1 FNEVPALTAVI
12 MGHKRLHA
20 LMVEKDALY
29 AKPDFSEADGVRA
42 GELEAAFVD
51 LNGWDAEAEAAKLLS
66 ELGVAE
72 EKHRSLVKDLPDTE
86 KVRVLMAQALFG
98 NPDILLLDEPTNHL
112 DVDSIL
118 WLEEFLL
125 TFPNIVV
132 VVSHDRH
139 FLDKVCTHIADID
152 FGKVT
157 LYSGN
162 YTFWYETS
170 QMALSQRSAANKKKS
185 EQIDDLKAFISRF
198 SANASKSRQ
207 ASSRKKVL
215 DKITLDDI
223 RPSSRQSPSI
233 QFKAERALGKEVV
246 TVEGLRKTVG
256 GDVLFDGL
264 SFSIGRG
271 ERVALVGDDRVIS
284 AVFAILAGESKPD
297 AGTVTWGR
305 SVKSAY
311 FPKESNTYFATSKSV
326 LEWLRQYAPDTLDET
341 LIRSFLGRM
350 LFTSD
355 EVHKPVGVLSG
366 GERVRCML
374 SRLMLQDPNTLL
386 LNQPTN
392 HLDLESITALNNG
405 LLKSEASMI
414 FSCHD
419 VQFVESL
426 ATRVIELSGKSYYD
440 LRMSYSDYL
449 ADVERLARVGR
460 HAAGGVLSLDLPLDG
475 LEADPP
481 ERAAAKIVEEG
492 GRGAGEVRRGGVDQ
506 VSALGDDL
514 QQAVLCAGPGKRAE
528 PRREERGITSQQR
541 ETEAEGHTFVVV
553 RRPPDA
559 VGRGEL
565 RGRLL
570 LHPGPRHPGRVEE
583 GHVGSELVKRLHH
596 GDRRLVADA
605 RNATLEERVHEGGLP
620 HVG

>member
-1 FNEVPALTAVI
+1 MISTQNLSVAFGAQSLFEEVDVKFTPGNCYGLIGANGAGKSTFLKVLAGKVESTSGTVSIEPNKRLSMLSQDHNAFNEVPALTTVI

-20 LMVEKDALY
+20 LMEEKDALY
-29 AKPDFSEADGVRA
+29 AKPDFSEADGEHA
-42 GELEAAFVD
+42 GELEAEFAD
-51 LNGWDAEAEAAKLLS
+51 LNGWNAEAEAAKLLS
-66 ELGVAE
+66 ELGVAAA
-72 EKHRSLVKDLPDTE
+72 KHVSLMKDLSDAE

-125 TFPNIVV
+125 DFPNTVV

-170 QMALSQRSAANKKKS
+170 QMALGQRSASNKKKE
-185 EQIDDLKAFISRF
+185 EQIAELKTFIARF

-207 ASSRKKVL
+207 ASSRKKLL

-223 RPSSRQSPSI
+223 RPSSRKYPFI
-233 QFKAERALGKEVV
+233 QFKAERAQGKDVV
-246 TVEGLRKTVG
+246 NVEGLRKTIG

-264 SFSIGRG
+264 TFSIGRG

-284 AVFAILAGESKPD
+284 ALFDILAGESKPD

-305 SVKSAY
+305 SAQTAY
-311 FPKESNTYFATSKSV
+311 FPKESSAYFATSKSV
-326 LEWLRQYAPDTLDET
+326 LDWLRQYAPDSLDET
-341 LIRSFLGRM
+341 HIRSFLGRM

-355 EVHKPVGVLSG
+355 EVHKQVGVLSG

-405 LLKSEASMI
+405 LLKSEVSMI

-426 ATRVIELSGKSYYD
+426 ANRVIELAGGKSYYD
-440 LRMSYSDYL
+440 LRMSYADYL
-449 ADVERLARVGR
+449 ADGERLARVGR
-460 HAAGGVLSLDLPLDG
+460 HAA
-475 LEADPP
+475 
-481 ERAAAKIVEEG
+481 
-492 GRGAGEVRRGGVDQ
+492 
-506 VSALGDDL
+506 
-514 QQAVLCAGPGKRAE
+514 
-528 PRREERGITSQQR
+528 
-541 ETEAEGHTFVVV
+541 
-553 RRPPDA
+553 
-559 VGRGEL
+559 
-565 RGRLL
+565 
-570 LHPGPRHPGRVEE
+570 
-583 GHVGSELVKRLHH
+583 
-596 GDRRLVADA
+596 
-605 RNATLEERVHEGGLP
+605 
-620 HVG
+620 

>member
-1 FNEVPALTAVI
+1 MITTQNLSVTFGSQKLFEEVDVKFTPGNCYGLIGANGAGKSTFLKCLAGKIESTSGTVTIEPNKRLSMLSQDHFAFNEVPALTAVI

-20 LMVEKDALY
+20 IMEEKDALY
-29 AKPDFSEADGVRA
+29 AKPDFSESDGVRA
-42 GELEAAFVD
+42 GELEAAFAD
-51 LNGWDAEAEAAKLLS
+51 LNGWTAEAEAAKLLS
-66 ELGVAE
+66 ELGVAAA
-72 EKHRSLVKDLPDTE
+72 KHLCLMKDLSDNE

-125 TFPNIVV
+125 DFPNTVV

-170 QMALSQRSAANKKKS
+170 QMAMGQRSASNKKKAD
-185 EQIDDLKAFISRF
+185 QIEELKTFIARF

-207 ASSRKKVL
+207 ASSRKKLL

-223 RPSSRQSPSI
+223 RPSSRKYPFI

-246 TVEGLRKTVG
+246 TVRGLRKAIG
-256 GDVLFDGL
+256 GEVLFDGL
-264 SFSIGRG
+264 DLSIGRG
-271 ERVALVGDDRVIS
+271 ERVAFVGDDRVVS
-284 AVFAILAGESKPD
+284 ALFSILAGEAKPD
-297 AGTVTWGR
+297 AGSVTWGA
-305 SVKSAY
+305 SAQVAY
-311 FPKESNTYFATSKSV
+311 FPKDSSAYFATGHSV
-326 LEWLRQYAPDTLDET
+326 LEWLRQYAPDSRDET
-341 LIRSFLGRM
+341 FIRSFLGRM

-355 EVHKPVGVLSG
+355 EVHKKVEVLSG

-426 ATRVIELSGKSYYD
+426 ANRVIEFAGKHTYD
-440 LRMSYSDYL
+440 LRMSYAEYL
-449 ADVERLARVGR
+449 ADPERLVRVGR
-460 HAAGGVLSLDLPLDG
+460 
-475 LEADPP
+475 
-481 ERAAAKIVEEG
+481 AAA
-492 GRGAGEVRRGGVDQ
+492 
-506 VSALGDDL
+506 
-514 QQAVLCAGPGKRAE
+514 
-528 PRREERGITSQQR
+528 
-541 ETEAEGHTFVVV
+541 
-553 RRPPDA
+553 
-559 VGRGEL
+559 
-565 RGRLL
+565 
-570 LHPGPRHPGRVEE
+570 
-583 GHVGSELVKRLHH
+583 
-596 GDRRLVADA
+596 
-605 RNATLEERVHEGGLP
+605 
-620 HVG
+620 

>member
-1 FNEVPALTAVI
+1 MITVQQLSVSFGAQTLFEDVDVKFTPGNCYGLIGANGAGKSTFLKCLAGKIESTSGSVSIEPNKRISMLSQDHFAFNEVPALMAVI

-20 LMVEKDALY
+20 IMVEKDAIY

-42 GELEAAFVD
+42 GELEAAFAD

-66 ELGVAE
+66 ELGVAAD
-72 EKHRSLVKDLPDTE
+72 KHGALVKDLPDGE

-125 TFPNIVV
+125 NFPNTVV

-170 QMALSQRSAANKKKS
+170 QMALAQRSASNKKKA
-185 EQIDDLKAFISRF
+185 EQIEELKTFIARF

-207 ASSRKKVL
+207 ASSRKKLL

-223 RPSSRQSPSI
+223 RPSSRKYPFI
-233 QFKAERALGKEVV
+233 QFKAERVLGKDVLR
-246 TVEGLRKTVG
+246 VEGLRKTS
-256 GDVLFDGL
+256 GDEVLFDGV
-264 SFSIGRG
+264 SFTIGRG
-271 ERVALVGDDRVIS
+271 DRVALVGDERMIS
-284 AVFAILAGESKPD
+284 ALLDVIAGESKPD
-297 AGTVTWGR
+297 AGTVTWGLSTR
-305 SVKSAY
+305 VAY
-311 FPKESNTYFATSKSV
+311 FPKDNNTYFTSDKSV
-326 LEWLRQYAPDTLDET
+326 LEWLRQYAPDTRDEPF
-341 LIRSFLGRM
+341 IRSFLGRM
-350 LFTSD
+350 LFSAD
-355 EVHKPVGVLSG
+355 EVHKKVEVLSG

-374 SRLMLQDPNTLL
+374 SRLMLNEPNTLV

-426 ATRVIELSGKSYYD
+426 ANRVIELSSNAFYD
-440 LRMSYSDYL
+440 LRMSYADYL
-449 ADVERLARVGR
+449 GDGERLARVGR
-460 HAAGGVLSLDLPLDG
+460 
-475 LEADPP
+475 
-481 ERAAAKIVEEG
+481 AAA
-492 GRGAGEVRRGGVDQ
+492 
-506 VSALGDDL
+506 
-514 QQAVLCAGPGKRAE
+514 
-528 PRREERGITSQQR
+528 
-541 ETEAEGHTFVVV
+541 
-553 RRPPDA
+553 
-559 VGRGEL
+559 
-565 RGRLL
+565 
-570 LHPGPRHPGRVEE
+570 
-583 GHVGSELVKRLHH
+583 
-596 GDRRLVADA
+596 
-605 RNATLEERVHEGGLP
+605 
-620 HVG
+620 

>member
-1 FNEVPALTAVI
+1 MISTQNLSVAFGAQSLFEEVDVKFTPGNCYGLIGANGAGKSTFLKCLAGKIESTSGTVSIEPNKRLSMLSQDHHAFNDVPALTTVI

-20 LMVEKDALY
+20 LMEEKDALY
-29 AKPDFSEADGVRA
+29 AKPDFSAADGERA
-42 GELEAAFVD
+42 GELEAEFAD
-51 LNGWDAEAEAAKLLS
+51 LNGWNAEAEAAKLLS

-72 EKHRSLVKDLPDTE
+72 DKHASLMKDLADAE

-125 TFPNIVV
+125 DFPNTVV

-170 QMALSQRSAANKKKS
+170 QMAIGQRSASNAKKEEKI
-185 EQIDDLKAFISRF
+185 EELKTFIRRF

-207 ASSRKKVL
+207 ASSRKKLL

-223 RPSSRQSPSI
+223 RPSSRKYPFI

-246 TVEGLRKTVG
+246 TVEGLRKTIG
-256 GDVLFDGL
+256 GDVLFDDL

-284 AVFAILAGESKPD
+284 ALFDILAGDAKPD

-305 SVKSAY
+305 SVKAAY
-311 FPKESNTYFATSKSV
+311 FPKESNAYFATTKSV
-326 LEWLRQYAPDTLDET
+326 LEWLRQYAPDSLDET

-355 EVHKPVGVLSG
+355 EVHKQVGVLSG

-419 VQFVESL
+419 VQFVDSL
-426 ATRVIELSGKSYYD
+426 ATRVIELSGKNTYD
-440 LRMSYSDYL
+440 LRMTYSDYL
-449 ADVERLARVGR
+449 ADVDRLARVGR
-460 HAAGGVLSLDLPLDG
+460 HAA
-475 LEADPP
+475 
-481 ERAAAKIVEEG
+481 
-492 GRGAGEVRRGGVDQ
+492 
-506 VSALGDDL
+506 
-514 QQAVLCAGPGKRAE
+514 
-528 PRREERGITSQQR
+528 
-541 ETEAEGHTFVVV
+541 
-553 RRPPDA
+553 
-559 VGRGEL
+559 
-565 RGRLL
+565 
-570 LHPGPRHPGRVEE
+570 
-583 GHVGSELVKRLHH
+583 
-596 GDRRLVADA
+596 
-605 RNATLEERVHEGGLP
+605 
-620 HVG
+620 

>member
-1 FNEVPALTAVI
+1 MAVMARLALNPLHRWRKTTGPNMISTQNLSVAFGAQSLFEEVDVKFTPGNCYGLIGANGAGKSTFLKCLAGKIESTSGTVSIEPNKRLSMLSQDHNAFNEVPALTTVI

-20 LMVEKDALY
+20 LMEEKDALY
-29 AKPDFSEADGVRA
+29 AKPDFSAADGERA
-42 GELEAAFVD
+42 GELEAEFAD
-51 LNGWDAEAEAAKLLS
+51 LNGWNAEAEAAKLLS
-66 ELGVAE
+66 ELGVAAG
-72 EKHRSLVKDLPDTE
+72 KHASLMKDLSDAE

-125 TFPNIVV
+125 DFPNTVV

-170 QMALSQRSAANKKKS
+170 QMAIGQRSASNTKKE
-185 EQIDDLKAFISRF
+185 EQIEELKSFIRRF

-207 ASSRKKVL
+207 ASSRKKLL

-223 RPSSRQSPSI
+223 RPSSRKYPFI

-246 TVEGLRKTVG
+246 TVEGLRKTIG

-284 AVFAILAGESKPD
+284 ALFDILAGESKPD

-305 SVKSAY
+305 SAQSAY
-311 FPKESNTYFATSKSV
+311 FPKESNAYFATSKSV
-326 LEWLRQYAPDTLDET
+326 LEWLRQYAPDSLDET

-355 EVHKPVGVLSG
+355 EVHKKVGVLSG

-426 ATRVIELSGKSYYD
+426 ANRVIELSGKNTYD

-449 ADVERLARVGR
+449 ADAERLARVGR
-460 HAAGGVLSLDLPLDG
+460 HAA
-475 LEADPP
+475 
-481 ERAAAKIVEEG
+481 
-492 GRGAGEVRRGGVDQ
+492 
-506 VSALGDDL
+506 
-514 QQAVLCAGPGKRAE
+514 
-528 PRREERGITSQQR
+528 
-541 ETEAEGHTFVVV
+541 
-553 RRPPDA
+553 
-559 VGRGEL
+559 
-565 RGRLL
+565 
-570 LHPGPRHPGRVEE
+570 
-583 GHVGSELVKRLHH
+583 
-596 GDRRLVADA
+596 
-605 RNATLEERVHEGGLP
+605 
-620 HVG
+620 

>member
-1 FNEVPALTAVI
+1 MISTQNLSVAFGGQTLFEEVDVKFTPGNCYGLIGANGAGKSTFLKCLAGKIESTSGTVTVEPNKRLSMLSQDHNAFNEVPALTAVI

-20 LMVEKDALY
+20 LMEEKDALY
-29 AKPDFSEADGVRA
+29 AKPDFSAADGERA
-42 GELEAAFVD
+42 GQLEAEFAD
-51 LNGWDAEAEAAKLLS
+51 LNGWNAEAEAAKLLS
-66 ELGVAE
+66 ELGVAAS
-72 EKHRSLVKDLPDTE
+72 KHASLMKDLSDAE

-125 TFPNIVV
+125 DFPNTVV

-170 QMALSQRSAANKKKS
+170 QIALMQRSASNKKKE
-185 EQIDDLKAFISRF
+185 EQIAELKSFIARF

-207 ASSRKKVL
+207 ASSRKKLL

-223 RPSSRQSPSI
+223 RPSSRKYPFI
-233 QFKAERALGKEVV
+233 QFKAERAHGKEVV

-284 AVFAILAGESKPD
+284 ALFDILAGESKPD

-305 SVKSAY
+305 SAKNAY
-311 FPKESNTYFATSKSV
+311 FPKESNAYFATSKSV
-326 LEWLRQYAPDTLDET
+326 LEWLRQYAPDSLDET

-405 LLKSEASMI
+405 LLKSEVSMI

-426 ATRVIELSGKSYYD
+426 ANRVIELSGKNHYD
-440 LRMSYSDYL
+440 LRMTYSDYL
-449 ADVERLARVGR
+449 ADVDRLARVGR
-460 HAAGGVLSLDLPLDG
+460 HAA
-475 LEADPP
+475 
-481 ERAAAKIVEEG
+481 
-492 GRGAGEVRRGGVDQ
+492 
-506 VSALGDDL
+506 
-514 QQAVLCAGPGKRAE
+514 
-528 PRREERGITSQQR
+528 
-541 ETEAEGHTFVVV
+541 
-553 RRPPDA
+553 
-559 VGRGEL
+559 
-565 RGRLL
+565 
-570 LHPGPRHPGRVEE
+570 
-583 GHVGSELVKRLHH
+583 
-596 GDRRLVADA
+596 
-605 RNATLEERVHEGGLP
+605 
-620 HVG
+620 

>member
-1 FNEVPALTAVI
+1 MISTQNLSIAFGGQTLFEGVDVKFTPGNCYGLIGANGAGKSTFLKCLAGKIESTSGSVSVEPNKRLSMLSQDHHAFNEVPALTAVI
-12 MGHKRLHA
+12 MGHQRLYA
-20 LMVEKDALY
+20 LMEEKDALY
-29 AKPDFSEADGVRA
+29 AKVDFSAADGERA
-42 GELEAAFVD
+42 GELEAEFAD
-51 LNGWDAEAEAAKLLS
+51 LNGWNAESDAAKLLS
-66 ELGVAE
+66 ELGVAA
-72 EKHRSLVKDLPDTE
+72 EKHASLMKDLPDAE
-86 KVRVLMAQALFG
+86 KVRVLIAQALFG
-98 NPDILLLDEPTNHL
+98 TPDILLLDEPTNHL

-125 TFPNIVV
+125 DFPNTVV

-170 QMALSQRSAANKKKS
+170 QIALGQRTASNKRKE
-185 EQIDDLKAFISRF
+185 EQIAELKSFIARF

-207 ASSRKKVL
+207 ASSRKKLL
-215 DKITLDDI
+215 DKITMDDI
-223 RPSSRQSPSI
+223 RPSSRKYPFI
-233 QFKAERALGKEVV
+233 QFKAERALGKDVV
-246 TVEGLRKTVG
+246 TVEGLRKTVAG
-256 GDVLFDGL
+256 ELLFDGL

-284 AVFAILAGESKPD
+284 ALFDILAGESKPD
-297 AGTVTWGR
+297 AGSVTWGR
-305 SVKSAY
+305 SAQTAY
-311 FPKESNTYFATSKSV
+311 FPKESNAYFATSKSV
-326 LEWLRQYAPDTLDET
+326 LEWLRQYAPDSLDET

-374 SRLMLQDPNTLL
+374 SRLMLQDPNSLL

-426 ATRVIELSGKSYYD
+426 ANRVIEFSGTSTYD

-449 ADVERLARVGR
+449 ADGERLARVGR
-460 HAAGGVLSLDLPLDG
+460 HAA
-475 LEADPP
+475 
-481 ERAAAKIVEEG
+481 
-492 GRGAGEVRRGGVDQ
+492 
-506 VSALGDDL
+506 
-514 QQAVLCAGPGKRAE
+514 
-528 PRREERGITSQQR
+528 
-541 ETEAEGHTFVVV
+541 
-553 RRPPDA
+553 
-559 VGRGEL
+559 
-565 RGRLL
+565 
-570 LHPGPRHPGRVEE
+570 
-583 GHVGSELVKRLHH
+583 
-596 GDRRLVADA
+596 
-605 RNATLEERVHEGGLP
+605 
-620 HVG
+620 

>member
-1 FNEVPALTAVI
+1 MITTQNLSVSFGSRSLFEEVDVKFTPGNCYGLIGANGAGKSTFLKILAGKIDSTSGSVTIEPNKRLSMLSQDHFAFNDVPALTAVI

-20 LMVEKDALY
+20 LMEEKEVLY

-42 GELEAAFVD
+42 GELEAAFAD

-66 ELGVAE
+66 ELGVPAA
-72 EKHRSLVKDLPDTE
+72 KHALLMKDLLDNE

-125 TFPNIVV
+125 DFPNTVV

-139 FLDKVCTHIADID
+139 FLDKVCSHIADID
-152 FGKVT
+152 FGKVM

-170 QMALSQRSAANKKKS
+170 QMALGQRAASNKKKA
-185 EQIDDLKAFISRF
+185 EQIEELKTFIARF

-207 ASSRKKVL
+207 ASSRKKLL

-223 RPSSRQSPSI
+223 RPSSRKYPFI
-233 QFKAERALGKEVV
+233 QFKAERAAGKDVVLVQNLRKSAGGEVLF
-246 TVEGLRKTVG
+246 EGLN
-256 GDVLFDGL
+256 
-264 SFSIGRG
+264 FSISRG
-271 ERVALVGDDRVIS
+271 ERVALVGDDRVVS
-284 AVFAILAGESKPD
+284 ALLDILGGASQPD

-305 SVKSAY
+305 SAQVAY
-311 FPKESNTYFATSKSV
+311 FPKDNNAYFAESKSV
-326 LEWLRQYAPDTLDET
+326 LEWLRQYAPDLRDET
-341 LIRSFLGRM
+341 FIRSFLGRM

-355 EVHKPVGVLSG
+355 EVHKKVEVLSG

-426 ATRVIELSGKSYYD
+426 ANRVIEFAGKRVYD
-440 LRMSYSDYL
+440 LRMTYAEYL
-449 ADVERLARVGR
+449 ADPERLARVGR
-460 HAAGGVLSLDLPLDG
+460 AVQG
-475 LEADPP
+475 
-481 ERAAAKIVEEG
+481 AAA
-492 GRGAGEVRRGGVDQ
+492 RR
-506 VSALGDDL
+506 
-514 QQAVLCAGPGKRAE
+514 
-528 PRREERGITSQQR
+528 
-541 ETEAEGHTFVVV
+541 
-553 RRPPDA
+553 
-559 VGRGEL
+559 
-565 RGRLL
+565 
-570 LHPGPRHPGRVEE
+570 
-583 GHVGSELVKRLHH
+583 SE
-596 GDRRLVADA
+596 
-605 RNATLEERVHEGGLP
+605 
-620 HVG
+620 

>member
-1 FNEVPALTAVI
+1 MITTQNLSVAFGSQSLFEEVDVKFTPGNCYGLIGANGAGKSTFLKCLAGKIESTSGTVTIEPNKRLSMLSQDHFAFNDVPALTTVI
-12 MGHKRLHA
+12 MGHQRLHA

-42 GELEAAFVD
+42 GELEAAFAD
-51 LNGWDAEAEAAKLLS
+51 LNGWNAEAEAAKLLS
-66 ELGVAE
+66 ELGVAAA
-72 EKHRSLVKDLPDTE
+72 KHASPMKELSDNE

-125 TFPNIVV
+125 DFPNTVV

-139 FLDKVCTHIADID
+139 FLDKVCSHIADID
-152 FGKVT
+152 FGKVM

-170 QMALSQRSAANKKKS
+170 QMALGQRSASNKKKA
-185 EQIDDLKAFISRF
+185 EQIEELKTFIARF

-207 ASSRKKVL
+207 ASSRKKLL

-223 RPSSRQSPSI
+223 RPSSRKYPFI

-246 TVEGLRKTVG
+246 TVQGLRKTVG
-256 GDVLFDGL
+256 GEVLFDGL
-264 SFSIGRG
+264 DFSIGRG
-271 ERVALVGDDRVIS
+271 ERVALVGDDRVVS
-284 AVFAILAGESKPD
+284 ALLDILGGAAQPD

-305 SVKSAY
+305 SVKAGY
-311 FPKESNTYFATSKSV
+311 FPKDNNTYFAESKSV
-326 LEWLRQYAPDTLDET
+326 LEWLRQYAPDMRDET
-341 LIRSFLGRM
+341 SIRSFLGRM

-355 EVHKPVGVLSG
+355 EVHKKVEVLSG

-426 ATRVIELSGKSYYD
+426 ADRVIEFDGKRTHD
-440 LRMSYSDYL
+440 LRMTYAEYL
-449 ADVERLARVGR
+449 VDPERLARVGR
-460 HAAGGVLSLDLPLDG
+460 APV
-475 LEADPP
+475 
-481 ERAAAKIVEEG
+481 
-492 GRGAGEVRRGGVDQ
+492 
-506 VSALGDDL
+506 
-514 QQAVLCAGPGKRAE
+514 
-528 PRREERGITSQQR
+528 
-541 ETEAEGHTFVVV
+541 
-553 RRPPDA
+553 
-559 VGRGEL
+559 
-565 RGRLL
+565 
-570 LHPGPRHPGRVEE
+570 
-583 GHVGSELVKRLHH
+583 
-596 GDRRLVADA
+596 
-605 RNATLEERVHEGGLP
+605 
-620 HVG
+620 

>member
-1 FNEVPALTAVI
+1 MITVQNLSVAFGSQTLFEDVDVKFTPGNCYGLIGANGAGKSTFLKCLAGKIESTSGSVSIEPNKRLSMLSQDHFAFNEVPALTAVI
-12 MGHKRLHA
+12 MGHQRLHA

-29 AKPDFSEADGVRA
+29 AKDDFSEADGVRA
-42 GELEAAFVD
+42 GELEAAFAD

-125 TFPNIVV
+125 DFPNIVV

-170 QMALSQRSAANKKKS
+170 QMALAQRSASNKKKS
-185 EQIDDLKAFISRF
+185 EQIDDLKAFIARF

-207 ASSRKKVL
+207 ASSRKKLL

-223 RPSSRQSPSI
+223 RPSNRKYPFI
-233 QFKAERALGKEVV
+233 QFKAERALGKDVV
-246 TVEGLRKTVG
+246 TVEGLRKTIG
-256 GDVLFDGL
+256 GEVLFDGL
-264 SFSIGRG
+264 SFSIARG

-284 AVFAILAGESKPD
+284 ALLDVLAGESKPD

-305 SVKSAY
+305 STQVAY
-311 FPKESNTYFATSKSV
+311 FPKDNNTYFVTDKSV
-326 LEWLRQYAPDTLDET
+326 LEWLRQYAPDTRDET
-341 LIRSFLGRM
+341 FIRSFLGRM

-355 EVHKPVGVLSG
+355 EVHKKVEVLSG

-374 SRLMLQDPNTLL
+374 SRLMLKDPNTLL

-426 ATRVIELSGKSYYD
+426 ANRVIELSGGTTYYD
-440 LRMSYSDYL
+440 LRMTYPDYL
-449 ADVERLARVGR
+449 ADGARLARVGR
-460 HAAGGVLSLDLPLDG
+460 
-475 LEADPP
+475 
-481 ERAAAKIVEEG
+481 AAA
-492 GRGAGEVRRGGVDQ
+492 
-506 VSALGDDL
+506 
-514 QQAVLCAGPGKRAE
+514 
-528 PRREERGITSQQR
+528 
-541 ETEAEGHTFVVV
+541 
-553 RRPPDA
+553 
-559 VGRGEL
+559 
-565 RGRLL
+565 
-570 LHPGPRHPGRVEE
+570 
-583 GHVGSELVKRLHH
+583 
-596 GDRRLVADA
+596 
-605 RNATLEERVHEGGLP
+605 
-620 HVG
+620 

>member
-1 FNEVPALTAVI
+1 MISTQNLSVAFGAQSLFEEVDVKFTPGNCYGLIGANGAGKSTFLKVLAGKVESTSGTVSIEPNKRLSMLSQDHNAFNEVPALTAVI

-20 LMVEKDALY
+20 LMEEKDALY
-29 AKPDFSEADGVRA
+29 AKPDFSAADGEHA
-42 GELEAAFVD
+42 GELEAEFAD
-51 LNGWDAEAEAAKLLS
+51 LNGWNAEAEAAKLLS
-66 ELGVAE
+66 ELGVAAA
-72 EKHRSLVKDLPDTE
+72 KHASLMKDLADAD

-125 TFPNIVV
+125 DFPNTVV

-170 QMALSQRSAANKKKS
+170 QMALGQRSASNKKKE
-185 EQIDDLKAFISRF
+185 EQIAELKTFIARF

-207 ASSRKKVL
+207 ASSRKKLL

-223 RPSSRQSPSI
+223 RPSSRKYPFI
-233 QFKAERALGKEVV
+233 QFKAERAQGKDVV
-246 TVEGLRKTVG
+246 NVEGLRKTIG

-264 SFSIGRG
+264 TFSIGRG

-284 AVFAILAGESKPD
+284 ALFDILAGESKPD

-305 SVKSAY
+305 SAQKAY
-311 FPKESNTYFATSKSV
+311 FPKESNAYFATSKSV
-326 LEWLRQYAPDTLDET
+326 LDWLRQYAPDSLDET
-341 LIRSFLGRM
+341 HIRSFLGRM

-355 EVHKPVGVLSG
+355 EVHKKVGVLSG

-405 LLKSEASMI
+405 LLKSEVSMI

-426 ATRVIELSGKSYYD
+426 ANRVIELSGGKSYYD
-440 LRMSYSDYL
+440 LRMSYADYL
-449 ADVERLARVGR
+449 ADGERLERVGR
-460 HAAGGVLSLDLPLDG
+460 
-475 LEADPP
+475 
-481 ERAAAKIVEEG
+481 RAA
-492 GRGAGEVRRGGVDQ
+492 
-506 VSALGDDL
+506 
-514 QQAVLCAGPGKRAE
+514 
-528 PRREERGITSQQR
+528 
-541 ETEAEGHTFVVV
+541 
-553 RRPPDA
+553 
-559 VGRGEL
+559 
-565 RGRLL
+565 
-570 LHPGPRHPGRVEE
+570 
-583 GHVGSELVKRLHH
+583 
-596 GDRRLVADA
+596 
-605 RNATLEERVHEGGLP
+605 
-620 HVG
+620 

>member
-1 FNEVPALTAVI
+1 MISTQKLSVAFGSQSLFEEVDVKFTPGNCYGLIGANGAGKSTFLKCLAGKIESTTGSVTIEPNKRLSMLSQDHFAFDEVPALTAVI

-20 LMVEKDALY
+20 IMEEKDALY
-29 AKPDFSEADGVRA
+29 AKPDFSEADGVHA
-42 GELEAAFVD
+42 GELEAAFAD

-66 ELGVAE
+66 ELGVVAA
-72 EKHRSLVKDLPDTE
+72 KHALPMKDLLDNE

-125 TFPNIVV
+125 GFPNTVV

-170 QMALSQRSAANKKKS
+170 QMALGQRSASNKKKA
-185 EQIDDLKAFISRF
+185 EQIEELKTFIARF

-207 ASSRKKVL
+207 ASSRKKLL

-223 RPSSRQSPSI
+223 RPSNRKYPFI

-246 TVEGLRKTVG
+246 TVQGLRKSIG
-256 GDVLFDGL
+256 GEVLFKGL
-264 SFSIGRG
+264 DFSIGRG
-271 ERVALVGDDRVIS
+271 ERVALVGDDRVVS
-284 AVFAILAGESKPD
+284 ALLDILAGESKPD
-297 AGTVTWGR
+297 DGTVTWGR
-305 SVKSAY
+305 SAQAAY
-311 FPKESNTYFATSKSV
+311 FPKDNNAYFTNDKSV
-326 LEWLRQYAPDTLDET
+326 LEWLRQYAPDTRDET
-341 LIRSFLGRM
+341 FIRSFLGRM

-355 EVHKPVGVLSG
+355 EVHKKVEVLSG

-405 LLKSEASMI
+405 LLKSEVSMI

-426 ATRVIELSGKSYYD
+426 ANRVIEISPTNYYD

-449 ADVERLARVGR
+449 ADAERLARVGR
-460 HAAGGVLSLDLPLDG
+460 H
-475 LEADPP
+475 
-481 ERAAAKIVEEG
+481 
-492 GRGAGEVRRGGVDQ
+492 
-506 VSALGDDL
+506 
-514 QQAVLCAGPGKRAE
+514 
-528 PRREERGITSQQR
+528 
-541 ETEAEGHTFVVV
+541 
-553 RRPPDA
+553 
-559 VGRGEL
+559 VG
-565 RGRLL
+565 
-570 LHPGPRHPGRVEE
+570 
-583 GHVGSELVKRLHH
+583 
-596 GDRRLVADA
+596 
-605 RNATLEERVHEGGLP
+605 
-620 HVG
+620 